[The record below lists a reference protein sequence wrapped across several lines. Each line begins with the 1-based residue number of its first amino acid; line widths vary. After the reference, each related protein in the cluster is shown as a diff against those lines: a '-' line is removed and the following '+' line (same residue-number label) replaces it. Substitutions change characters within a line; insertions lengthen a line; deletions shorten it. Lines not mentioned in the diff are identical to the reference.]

1 MTIRAAQ
8 QDEVATLQNLNDEV
22 FIDNAKYDADLKLD
36 WAQSEEGKTY
46 FAEIVNNPK
55 SICLIAE
62 EDTKPV
68 GYLVAKPKHFGY
80 RLSSCIEIEN
90 MGVSPHFRS
99 KGIGEK
105 LIYEC
110 IRIAQERGFG
120 KVYVNAYIQNT
131 KAIHFYEKCGFTK
144 IDISLEKNIQP

>member
-1 MTIRAAQ
+1 MTIRFAEKN
-8 QDEVATLQNLNDEV
+8 EVTTLQNLNDEV
-22 FIDNAKYDADLKLD
+22 FIDNAKYDTDLKLD

-46 FAEIVNNPK
+46 FTEIVNNPN

-80 RLSSCIEIEN
+80 RLSKYVEIEN
-90 MGVSPHFRS
+90 MGVSPDYRS
-99 KGIGEK
+99 KGIGVK
-105 LIYEC
+105 LIDEC
-110 IRIAQERGFG
+110 AKVAKERGFA
-120 KVYVNAYIQNT
+120 KVYVCAYSQNT
-131 KAIHFYEKCGFTK
+131 NAVRFYEKCGFTK